1 MKDNEDSNM
10 IEDVIKTMNENS
22 ILIKDNNPI
31 KVTVGG
37 SNVDND
43 YEKLDFINRLQGGNE
58 KDILRNL
65 HSKQLTID
73 AYLNEKGNIF
83 DNIVYRNL
91 GNNDRITTIF
101 V

>member
-1 MKDNEDSNM
+1 MEVHINFSKYIFKGIQKMVVQYKEENINKIDLRRNNVILCFLKDNENSNM

-43 YEKLDFINRLQGGNE
+43 YEKLDFINGKL
-58 KDILRNL
+58 
-65 HSKQLTID
+65 
-73 AYLNEKGNIF
+73 
-83 DNIVYRNL
+83 
-91 GNNDRITTIF
+91 
-101 V
+101 